1 MTPELIATP
10 ELVMAEKSRR
20 ITLWIATE
28 YLHDL
33 ERVCDN
39 VAAGSISRLPNE
51 KEKKILFDKFEIE
64 KTEMEKLKIPSYV
77 ATFCRHIEQ
86 KQH

>member
-1 MTPELIATP
+1 MLEECTK
-10 ELVMAEKSRR
+10 KSRN
-20 ITLWIATE
+20 ITLWIANE
-28 YLHDL
+28 YFHDL
-33 ERVCDN
+33 ERVCTN
-39 VAAGSISRLPNE
+39 VGALSISRLPNE

-64 KTEMEKLKIPSYV
+64 EAEMEKLKIPYYV